1 MAGHGSAG
9 SLSNAGKNTDINRPM
24 DFPALTPARLVRRY
38 KRFLADV
45 ELPGQEDVVCVHCPN
60 TGAMTGCQTSGA
72 RIWLSSHHSPKRKLP
87 WTWELIETEV
97 GLACIHSARANRVVE
112 EGLLAGLFPELMA
125 PQANLQREALLGHRS
140 RADFLIPASP
150 DIFIEVKAVTLH
162 LGGGRGAFPDAVSQR
177 ATRHIAELCD
187 EMAQCRRAAL
197 IFCVLHAGISSVQVA
212 GHVDVV
218 FAEALGHAMRKGLEV
233 YALFNDI
240 TSRGIYPRHAERLE
254 ALTT

>member
-1 MAGHGSAG
+1 MCA
-9 SLSNAGKNTDINRPM
+9 LSQHRGDDRMPDSRRADLVI
-24 DFPALTPARLVRRY
+24 LARQPEKEITLD
-38 KRFLADV
+38 L
-45 ELPGQEDVVCVHCPN
+45 
-60 TGAMTGCQTSGA
+60 GAHRDRSRSCLYP
-72 RIWLSSHHSPKRKLP
+72 LS
-87 WTWELIETEV
+87 
-97 GLACIHSARANRVVE
+97 RANRVVE

-187 EMAQCRRAAL
+187 EMAKECRAAL

-218 FAEALGHAMRKGLEV
+218 FAEALGHACARASRFTRSSM
-233 YALFNDI
+233 
-240 TSRGIYPRHAERLE
+240 TSPRAVFILGTQSGWRR
-254 ALTT
+254 

>member
-1 MAGHGSAG
+1 MAGHGGGG
-9 SLSNAGKNTDINRPM
+9 SLSNVGKNTDIKRPM
-24 DFPALTPARLVRRY
+24 DFPSLTPAQLVRRY

-45 ELPGQEDVVCVHCPN
+45 ELPGREGVVCVHCPN
-60 TGAMTGCQTSGA
+60 TGAMTGCQIAGA
-72 RIWLSSHHSPKRKLP
+72 RIWLSSHDSPKRKLP

-97 GLACIHSARANRVVE
+97 GVACIHSARANRVVE
-112 EGLLAGLFPELMA
+112 EGLLRGLFPELMG
-125 PQANLQREALLGHRS
+125 PQGNLQREARLGHRS

-162 LGGGRGAFPDAVSQR
+162 LGGGRGAFPDAVSRR

-187 EMAQCRRAAL
+187 EIALGRRAAL
-197 IFCVLHAGISSVQVA
+197 ILCVLHAGISSVQVA
-212 GHVDVV
+212 GHIDVI
-218 FAEALGHAMRKGLEV
+218 FAEALGHGMRKGLEV

-254 ALTT
+254 ALTI

>member
-1 MAGHGSAG
+1 M
-9 SLSNAGKNTDINRPM
+9 
-24 DFPALTPARLVRRY
+24 
-38 KRFLADV
+38 
-45 ELPGQEDVVCVHCPN
+45 CVHCPN

-72 RIWLSSHHSPKRKLP
+72 RIWLSSHDSPKRKLP
-87 WTWELIETEV
+87 WTWEHIETEV

-112 EGLLAGLFPELMA
+112 EGLLGGLFPELMA

-218 FAEALGHAMRKGLEV
+218 FAEALGHAMRKGL
-233 YALFNDI
+233 D
-240 TSRGIYPRHAERLE
+240 RLHSE
-254 ALTT
+254 SA

>member
-1 MAGHGSAG
+1 M
-9 SLSNAGKNTDINRPM
+9 
-24 DFPALTPARLVRRY
+24 
-38 KRFLADV
+38 
-45 ELPGQEDVVCVHCPN
+45 
-60 TGAMTGCQTSGA
+60 
-72 RIWLSSHHSPKRKLP
+72 
-87 WTWELIETEV
+87 
-97 GLACIHSARANRVVE
+97 E
-112 EGLLAGLFPELMA
+112 EGLLGGLFPELMG

-187 EMAQCRRAAL
+187 EMAKESRAAL

-233 YALFNDI
+233 YTLFNDI